1 MGKAQDVWVAGPSG
15 KLVGRVEPVSGLSAS
30 DRAAMWSLFQ
40 GYYAEV
46 TPELFERD
54 LGQKQLLIVLR
65 DSGDQS
71 LKGFSTIEIYRRHL
85 EGRPFVALFSGDT
98 IIDEAY
104 WGQSA
109 LQRTFFRTLFLLK
122 LERPWVPVYWFLI
135 SKGYKTYLLLARNFP
150 VHYPRHDR
158 PTPPRVQA
166 ILDFLAQDKFGSA
179 YQVMQGILR
188 FAEPHGRLKEGIA
201 PLDADLMTLPDVR
214 FFVQRNPGHARGEE
228 LVCLGE
234 ATFSLPFYFGG
245 RLLLKAARHTVRRLW
260 AFATAS
266 S

>member
-1 MGKAQDVWVAGPSG
+1 MGKAQDDVVARPSG
-15 KLVGRVEPVSGLSAS
+15 KLVGRVEPVSALSAS
-30 DRAAMWSLFQ
+30 DRSAMWALFQ
-40 GYYAEV
+40 GYYADV

-65 DSGDQS
+65 DSGDRT
-71 LKGFSTIEIYRRHL
+71 LKGFSTIEIYRRVL
-85 EGRPFVALFSGDT
+85 DGRAFSALFSGDT

-109 LQRTFFRTLFLLK
+109 LQRTFVRTLFRLK

-158 PTPPRVQA
+158 PTPARAQA
-166 ILDFLAQDKFGSA
+166 ILDFLAEDKFGPA
-179 YQVMQGILR
+179 YQPSQGILR

-201 PLDADLMTLPDVR
+201 PIDANLLSLSDVR

-234 ATFSLPFYFGG
+234 ATFSLPLYFGG
-245 RLLLKAARHTVRRLW
+245 RLLLKAARYTVRRLW

>member
-1 MGKAQDVWVAGPSG
+1 MARPSG
-15 KLVGRVEPVSGLSAS
+15 KLVGRVEPVSTLSAL
-30 DRAAMWSLFQ
+30 DRSAMWSLFQ
-40 GYYAEV
+40 GYYADV

-54 LGQKQLLIVLR
+54 LAQKQLLIVLR
-65 DSGDQS
+65 DSGDQT
-71 LKGFSTIEIYRRHL
+71 LKGFSTIEIYRR
-85 EGRPFVALFSGDT
+85 EAGGRPFSALFSGDT
-98 IIDEAY
+98 IVDEAY

-109 LQRTFFRTLFLLK
+109 LHRTFVRALLRLK

-166 ILDFLAQDKFGSA
+166 ILDFLARDKFGAA
-179 YQVMQGILR
+179 YLPSQGILR
-188 FAEPHGRLKEGIA
+188 FDEPHGRLKEGIA
-201 PLDADLMTLPDVR
+201 PIDANLMSLPDVR
-214 FFVQRNPGHARGEE
+214 FFVQRNPGHSRGEE

-234 ATFSLPFYFGG
+234 ANFSLPFYFAG
-245 RLLLKAARHTVRRLW
+245 RLLLKATRHTVRRLW